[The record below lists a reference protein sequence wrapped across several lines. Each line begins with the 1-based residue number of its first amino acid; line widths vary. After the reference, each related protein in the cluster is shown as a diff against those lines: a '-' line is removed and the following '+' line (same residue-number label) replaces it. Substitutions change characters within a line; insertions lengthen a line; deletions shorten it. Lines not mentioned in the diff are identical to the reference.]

1 LTRLTGTVT
10 GIWGG
15 LEMGGEEMMIDEND
29 TEDPSWLDE
38 DFSLPS
44 FESPHFDTTSAPP
57 NRVAM
62 GTTTSTTTDFPP
74 STLDLFGGDP
84 SASDVVGMLY
94 ERRASTS
101 SSSVPSSSE
110 TFNIDV
116 PFTPR
121 VISSLPLPE
130 ISSMPLPRLK
140 YAVSHFKTWPN
151 LLLETGRLPYYN
163 PQLYNPLSVSSHAMP
178 LPLQIQDLHCIA
190 ALYTTRTP
198 ATETT
203 VHTILESKTAQL
215 IALPQTTLVERLA
228 ALQTLIFYQTIRLL
242 DGDVRLRAAGEHD
255 EPTLDAWTAELQRR
269 CGMIMPHVVDHSKLT
284 PPADLGIEVG
294 AQTDPDT
301 PWQHY
306 LFAESI
312 RRTILMSLML
322 RGIYSLLK
330 KGWCGLSNAIQTV
343 PWTAQKALWEAESG
357 WRWRKAK
364 EEKPL
369 FQITNTEFEELWERG
384 RVGDVDGMGLMM
396 FVAFKGVDVVEEWI
410 ERTKDDGEGAVV
422 MSR

>member
-1 LTRLTGTVT
+1 
-10 GIWGG
+10 
-15 LEMGGEEMMIDEND
+15 
-29 TEDPSWLDE
+29 
-38 DFSLPS
+38 
-44 FESPHFDTTSAPP
+44 
-57 NRVAM
+57 
-62 GTTTSTTTDFPP
+62 
-74 STLDLFGGDP
+74 
-84 SASDVVGMLY
+84 
-94 ERRASTS
+94 
-101 SSSVPSSSE
+101 
-110 TFNIDV
+110 
-116 PFTPR
+116 
-121 VISSLPLPE
+121 
-130 ISSMPLPRLK
+130 
-140 YAVSHFKTWPN
+140 
-151 LLLETGRLPYYN
+151 
-163 PQLYNPLSVSSHAMP
+163 
-178 LPLQIQDLHCIA
+178 
-190 ALYTTRTP
+190 
-198 ATETT
+198 
-203 VHTILESKTAQL
+203 
-215 IALPQTTLVERLA
+215 
-228 ALQTLIFYQTIRLL
+228 
-242 DGDVRLRAAGEHD
+242 
-255 EPTLDAWTAELQRR
+255 
-269 CGMIMPHVVDHSKLT
+269 LT